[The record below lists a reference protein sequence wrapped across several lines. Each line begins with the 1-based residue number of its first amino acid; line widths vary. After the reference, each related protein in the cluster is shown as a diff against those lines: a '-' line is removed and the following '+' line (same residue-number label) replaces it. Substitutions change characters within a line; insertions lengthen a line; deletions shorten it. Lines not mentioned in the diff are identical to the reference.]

1 MDTLTFVPQSMDQL
15 DLTANIPSAGWL
27 WNGYIARGSLTL
39 LTSQWKAGKTTLLS
53 GLLQRLGDGQPFL
66 NRECE
71 VAKVLVVSEEA
82 AVHWHQRLRAMPVG
96 RHAQLLPR
104 PFRGRNPHGRADA

>member
-1 MDTLTFVPQSMDQL
+1 MDRL

-53 GLLQRLGDGQPFL
+53 GLLQRLGDGQP
-66 NRECE
+66 
-71 VAKVLVVSEEA
+71 
-82 AVHWHQRLRAMPVG
+82 G
-96 RHAQLLPR
+96 
-104 PFRGRNPHGRADA
+104 ADEGGCQMVTRCTGF